1 MSCQNSTEADTTC
14 LFISFLKR
22 RMRWVKWLTLIVICA
37 VLLTPRAHEVS
48 FMASWLNIPEKI
60 KTEKKNKKNE
70 SLRSETKTSRRSLG
84 SLGRDHV
91 TWLNSR
97 LILKSNLRYFCAF
110 CPSIF
115 LFPQLKD
122 VLLFQSSGVVL
133 VLSIGSDVLS
143 MMLVIRLLCV
153 RFH

>member
-60 KTEKKNKKNE
+60 KTEKKNKNE

>member
-22 RMRWVKWLTLIVICA
+22 RMRWVKLLTLIVICA
-37 VLLTPRAHEVS
+37 VLLTPRAYEVS

-60 KTEKKNKKNE
+60 KTEKNE
-70 SLRSETKTSRRSLG
+70 SLRSEMKTSRRSLG
-84 SLGRDHV
+84 SLGRDHL

-133 VLSIGSDVLS
+133 VLSVGSDVLS